1 MTLIAI
7 LLLLGTVF
15 VFLETF
21 LPGGIWGVTGVA
33 LYGWAAY
40 EAYGLWGAFAAV
52 GVVAAAVALCISAF
66 LVWLKVLP
74 KTRFGKKLYLDTKQD
89 GTAMTESLKPLV
101 GSEGVALTPLMPSG
115 KVAVEGVPYD
125 AKSEASHIE
134 KGEVVRVIG
143 ADSFELKVK
152 KLKH

>member
-40 EAYGLWGAFAAV
+40 EA
-52 GVVAAAVALCISAF
+52 
-66 LVWLKVLP
+66 
-74 KTRFGKKLYLDTKQD
+74 
-89 GTAMTESLKPLV
+89 
-101 GSEGVALTPLMPSG
+101 
-115 KVAVEGVPYD
+115 
-125 AKSEASHIE
+125 
-134 KGEVVRVIG
+134 
-143 ADSFELKVK
+143 
-152 KLKH
+152 